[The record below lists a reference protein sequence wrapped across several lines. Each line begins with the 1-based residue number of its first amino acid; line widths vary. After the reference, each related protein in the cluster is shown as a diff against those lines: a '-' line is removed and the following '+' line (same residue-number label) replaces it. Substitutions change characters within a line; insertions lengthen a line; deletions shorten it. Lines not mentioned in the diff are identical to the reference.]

1 MERARLLQ
9 NGATTEESGA
19 LLVAGDYSPH
29 AFSQGDGAAIQT
41 DSSKIRPHAHAL
53 QEHRPARFGL
63 PCANCKAYY
72 ASDLSACPICKC
84 AERVPAEEAE
94 AESANRLKKP
104 PAGVLQGA
112 LGCFNNL
119 DSTPGCKRP
128 MRLALHCDEDGERFL
143 WESKMLLYAHTEEIN
158 AGPTSPCILDENHNP
173 QSECASIC
181 LSCYDGLR
189 EKLARTEAALLID
202 LHEAAQIV
210 YEAVW
215 ADPSPT
221 DPSRTYHSAAQA
233 LLNELWQRA
242 GIAASRCGV
251 TPSGSVGNSKNSLQT
266 KEEKSR

>member
-1 MERARLLQ
+1 MERSRLLQ
-9 NGATTEESGA
+9 NGATAEESGA

-41 DSSKIRPHAHAL
+41 DSSKIRPHARAL
-53 QEHRPARFGL
+53 QQHRPARFGL

-72 ASDLSACPICKC
+72 DCELHACPICKC

-94 AESANRLKKP
+94 AKSTNRLKKP
-104 PAGVLQGA
+104 SAGVLQST
-112 LGCFNNL
+112 LGSFIHL
-119 DSTPGCKRP
+119 DSTSGCKQP
-128 MRLALHCDEDGERFL
+128 MQLAWHCAEDGERFL
-143 WESKMLLYAHTEEIN
+143 LESRLLLCAHTDETD
-158 AGPTSPCILDENHNP
+158 AGHTSPCILDENHNA
-173 QSECASIC
+173 QSEYASIC
-181 LSCYDGLR
+181 LSCYNRLC
-189 EKLARTEAALLID
+189 EKLARTETALLID
-202 LHEAAQIV
+202 LCEAAQIV

-251 TPSGSVGNSKNSLQT
+251 TP
-266 KEEKSR
+266 